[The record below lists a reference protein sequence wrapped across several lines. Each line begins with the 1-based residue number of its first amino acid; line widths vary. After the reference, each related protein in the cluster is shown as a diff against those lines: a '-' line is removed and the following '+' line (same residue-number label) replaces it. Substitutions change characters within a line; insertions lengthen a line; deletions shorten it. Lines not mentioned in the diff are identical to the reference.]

1 MHTELDLPSRC
12 TKPRTAGLT
21 MVIDG
26 GLPTGQFRDVMTSH
40 ADLVDLVKFGWGT
53 AVVTAQL
60 DAKIATLQQL
70 GIGFFFGGTLLEKH
84 VAQGRFPEYVRL
96 LRDHECAYVEVSD
109 GTLPMR
115 PGEKASYI
123 RRLAGEFT
131 VLAEVGY
138 KQVDRNDAFTPA
150 DWARCALEDLAAGAS
165 YVITESREAGN
176 TGIASTDGCCRD
188 EVVDALLGAGIRP
201 GRLLFEAPT
210 KQLQTHFVERLG
222 PDVNLGN
229 IAPADVVGLETLRL
243 GLRADTFGC
252 FEPLAMMASLD
263 SVDSDDRLEVN
274 DRVEVA

>member
-1 MHTELDLPSRC
+1 MHTDLDLPSRT
-12 TKPRTAGLT
+12 TKPRTRGLT

-26 GLPTGQFRDVMTSH
+26 GLPLGLFRDAMTSH
-40 ADLVDLVKFGWGT
+40 AEYVDLVKFGWGT
-53 AVVTAQL
+53 AVVSPHL
-60 DAKIATLQQL
+60 EAKIATLQQL

-96 LRDHECAYVEVSD
+96 LRDHECAYAEVSD

-115 PGEKASYI
+115 PGEKASCI

-138 KQVDRNDAFTPA
+138 KQVDRNETLTPA
-150 DWARCALEDLAAGAS
+150 DWARCAREDLAAGAS

-176 TGIASTDGCCRD
+176 TGIAGADGSCRD
-188 EVVDALLGAGIRP
+188 EVVDALLGAGIAP
-201 GRLLFEAPT
+201 ESLLFEAPT
-210 KQLQTHFVERLG
+210 KTLQAHFVSRLG

-229 IAPADVVGLETLRL
+229 IAALDVIGLETLRL

-252 FEPLAMMASLD
+252 FEPLAMMGSLT
-263 SVDSDDRLEVN
+263 
-274 DRVEVA
+274 EVA